1 MKMKY
6 ETPSA
11 EKISFNYRDQVVA
24 ASGGDGGSGNT
35 GGNGNGTTDRTSGDF
50 CGGIDYVTEALGW
63 VICDWI

>member
-11 EKISFNYRDQVVA
+11 EKISFNYRDQIVA
-24 ASGGDGGSGNT
+24 ASAGGES
-35 GGNGNGTTDRTSGDF
+35 GGNGNDTTDRTSGDV

-63 VICDWI
+63 FICDYI

>member
-11 EKISFNYRDQVVA
+11 EKISFNYRDQIVA
-24 ASGGDGGSGNT
+24 ASPGGESD
-35 GGNGNGTTDRTSGDF
+35 GNGNGTTDRTFGDL

-63 VICDWI
+63 FFCDLI

>member
-24 ASGGDGGSGNT
+24 ASSGES
-35 GGNGNGTTDRTSGDF
+35 GGNGNGTTDRTSGDV
-50 CGGIDYVTEALGW
+50 CGYADYFTEALGW
-63 VICDWI
+63 FICDLI